1 MLAGMTTV
9 TRMAASAPPALR
21 KLKPLALTRENFAL
35 YGEAILPAPD
45 GAPLAG
51 HEAEG
56 LDLSHG
62 RPRFY
67 VMRLEGRGLNFRA
80 ITRHRRVTQCLAST
94 FGQNWL
100 LGVAP
105 PKGLDDPNAKP
116 ALEDIVAFKVP
127 GGMAIKLHAGTWH
140 AGPFFAGGQMD
151 FFNLELA
158 DTNEIDHHTV
168 ALDREYATEFEFDV

>member
-1 MLAGMTTV
+1 MTEI
-9 TRMAASAPPALR
+9 R
-21 KLKPLALTRENFAL
+21 KLRPIDLTRDNFAP

-45 GAPLAG
+45 GAPLPG

-56 LDLSHG
+56 LDLSRG
-62 RPRFY
+62 IPRFY
-67 VMRLEGRGLNFRA
+67 VMRLEGRGLGFRA

-94 FGQNWL
+94 FGQSWL

-105 PKGLDDPNAKP
+105 PKGLDDPGAKP
-116 ALEDIVAFKVP
+116 APDEIVAFRVP

-140 AGPFFAGGQMD
+140 AGPFFAGGSMD

-158 DTNEIDHHTV
+158 DTNEVDHHTV
-168 ALDREYATEFEFDV
+168 ALDREFGVGFEFAV

>member
-1 MLAGMTTV
+1 MTEI
-9 TRMAASAPPALR
+9 R
-21 KLKPLALTRENFAL
+21 KLVPIPLTRENFAP

-45 GAPLAG
+45 GAPLPG

-56 LDLSHG
+56 LDLGQG

-67 VMRLEGRGLNFRA
+67 VMRLDGRGLAFRA

-94 FGQNWL
+94 RGQDWY

-105 PKGLDDPNAKP
+105 PDGLGDPAAKP
-116 ALEDIVAFKVP
+116 ALDDIVAFKVP
-127 GGMAIKLHAGTWH
+127 GGVAIKLHAGTWH
-140 AGPFFAGGQMD
+140 AGPFFQGAVMD

-158 DTNEIDHHTV
+158 DTNEVDHHTV
-168 ALDREYATEFEFDV
+168 ALDREYGTGFEFAV

>member
-1 MLAGMTTV
+1 MT
-9 TRMAASAPPALR
+9 AIR
-21 KLKPLALTRENFAL
+21 KLRPLDLTRENFAA

-45 GAPLAG
+45 GAPLPG
-51 HEAEG
+51 HEAEA
-56 LDLSHG
+56 LDLSRG
-62 RPRFY
+62 KPRFY
-67 VMRLEGRGLNFRA
+67 VMRLDGRGLAFRA

-94 FGQNWL
+94 RGQDWY

-116 ALEDIVAFKVP
+116 ALEDIAAFKVP

-140 AGPFFAGGQMD
+140 AGPFFAGPAMD

-158 DTNEIDHHTV
+158 DTNEVDHHTV
-168 ALDREYATEFEFDV
+168 ALDREYGTGFAFEV

>member
-1 MLAGMTTV
+1 MTQT
-9 TRMAASAPPALR
+9 R
-21 KLKPLALTRENFAL
+21 KLVPIPLTRANFAP

-45 GAPLAG
+45 GAPLPG

-56 LDLSHG
+56 LDLSKG
-62 RPRFY
+62 KPRFY
-67 VMRLEGRGLNFRA
+67 VMRLDGRGMAFRA

-94 FGQNWL
+94 LGQDWY

-105 PKGLDDPNAKP
+105 PKGLDDPAAKP
-116 ALEDIVAFKVP
+116 ALDDIAAFKVP

-140 AGPFFAGGQMD
+140 AGPFFAGAAMD

-158 DTNEIDHHTV
+158 DTNEVDHHTV
-168 ALDREYATEFEFDV
+168 ALDREYGTGFAFDV

>member
-1 MLAGMTTV
+1 MIGAMTIV
-9 TRMAASAPPALR
+9 TKLAPPQIR

-45 GAPLAG
+45 GAALPG
-51 HEAEG
+51 YEADG
-56 LDLSHG
+56 LDLSAG
-62 RPRFY
+62 KPRFY
-67 VMRLEGRGLNFRA
+67 VMRLDGRGLGFRQ

-94 FGQNWL
+94 LGQDWY

-116 ALEDIVAFKVP
+116 ALDDIVAFKVP
-127 GGMAIKLHAGTWH
+127 GGIAIKLHAGTWH
-140 AGPFFAGGQMD
+140 AGPFFQAAQMD

-158 DTNEIDHHTV
+158 DTNEVDHHTV
-168 ALDREYATEFEFDV
+168 VLEREYGTAFEFEA